1 MMRLVPA
8 FLLLGLASAQAQYNG
23 YQCPMSY
30 KACNGKGKQGDCC
43 DVDTDCACDQYCPN
57 HPEVWTKGGCA
68 VPKSRNGVVKRGDF
82 VCPVG
87 YHKCTGRH
95 HCCDIEP
102 DCKCDNKCDKQMP
115 KGFDCTLTP
124 GQDEYS
130 AVSDGAICPG
140 GYTECSR
147 FCDLNPDCKQDS
159 KCVAKPSP
167 GFRCI
172 VPKRKNGD
180 KTKMQGGRI
189 EAFATPMAFDDAQ
202 KSCKAME
209 GQLLSIHSSADWFAM
224 KRAVT
229 RARITSAVLIG
240 GYETGKAPH
249 EIWHWIDGTVMDKH
263 ILSSLQSQT
272 FGDNF
277 GTNENQMAYCSSQ
290 CVSKL
295 LGGTA
300 ACPNCEGLHDWGNK
314 GKKEFEGIGGYVC
327 RLKAG
332 FVGHV
337 VDHRDPTSP
346 TIYQEDGAMVAT
358 IDANGHAT
366 PSNKKST
373 GWSNNEITNVGSA
386 GTAHGP
392 WGKATTTV
400 TRLVP
405 IPKGY
410 TECTVS
416 WRSWAIDSRDGE
428 QDELW
433 INDKRV
439 WAQKAQMAFT
449 PQADGSSC
457 MLGWKQVR
465 GYRYQPAARCALMH
479 ASVNTLCIHECFC
492 EHLAAL

>member
-1 MMRLVPA
+1 
-8 FLLLGLASAQAQYNG
+8 
-23 YQCPMSY
+23 
-30 KACNGKGKQGDCC
+30 
-43 DVDTDCACDQYCPN
+43 
-57 HPEVWTKGGCA
+57 
-68 VPKSRNGVVKRGDF
+68 
-82 VCPVG
+82 
-87 YHKCTGRH
+87 
-95 HCCDIEP
+95 
-102 DCKCDNKCDKQMP
+102 
-115 KGFDCTLTP
+115 
-124 GQDEYS
+124 
-130 AVSDGAICPG
+130 
-140 GYTECSR
+140 
-147 FCDLNPDCKQDS
+147 
-159 KCVAKPSP
+159 
-167 GFRCI
+167 
-172 VPKRKNGD
+172 
-180 KTKMQGGRI
+180 
-189 EAFATPMAFDDAQ
+189 
-202 KSCKAME
+202 
-209 GQLLSIHSSADWFAM
+209 
-224 KRAVT
+224 
-229 RARITSAVLIG
+229 
-240 GYETGKAPH
+240 
-249 EIWHWIDGTVMDKH
+249 
-263 ILSSLQSQT
+263 
-272 FGDNF
+272 
-277 GTNENQMAYCSSQ
+277 
-290 CVSKL
+290 
-295 LGGTA
+295 
-300 ACPNCEGLHDWGNK
+300 
-314 GKKEFEGIGGYVC
+314 
-327 RLKAG
+327 
-332 FVGHV
+332 
-337 VDHRDPTSP
+337 
-346 TIYQEDGAMVAT
+346 MVAT